1 MHKYNRWTNEEI
13 EFIKSEYKK
22 GFTKKEVYLKYLDVF
37 GNIRTES
44 SIIQEIKRMKIDV
57 DEELLKRKRSLANTG
72 EKNGM
77 LGKVGPNKGLTK
89 DNSER
94 MRVASKKMSST
105 RKKLYKEGVL
115 DVSGEKN
122 GMWGKKS
129 WNSGLDKNQDP
140 RISWGEK
147 SSLHAKEKWKNLSQE
162 EKDERIFILNKSNKL
177 KKKDTKIEIKME
189 LLLTELGIN
198 FIKQHQVKNWV
209 FDFYL
214 PEINLVI
221 ECQGDYWHANP
232 DIFDPNN
239 LNEMQIKNIERDER
253 KRKYL
258 SENNIN
264 HLFFWENVIIKNI
277 ESVKMTIVSYINILK
292 PTMEK

>member
-1 MHKYNRWTNEEI
+1 MYNHWTKEEI
-13 EFIKSEYKK
+13 EFIRSEYKK
-22 GFTKKEVYLKYLDVF
+22 GLTKKEVYLKYLDVF

-44 SIIQEIKRMKIDV
+44 SIILKIKRMKISV
-57 DEELLKRKRSLANTG
+57 DDELVKRKRSLGNTG

-77 LGKVGPNKGLTK
+77 WGKIGPNTGLTK
-89 DNSER
+89 NNSER
-94 MRVASKKMSST
+94 IRIASEKIST
-105 RKKLYKEGVL
+105 TKKKLYSEGIL

-147 SSLHAKEKWKNLSQE
+147 ISLSAKERWKNLSQQ
-162 EKDERIFILNKSNKL
+162 EKDERIFILNKSSKL
-177 KKKDTKIEIKME
+177 KKKDTKIEIKMGS
-189 LLLTELGIN
+189 LLTNLGVD

-232 DIFDPNN
+232 NIFDHNN
-239 LNEMQIKNIERDER
+239 LSEMQMKNIERDER

-258 SENNIN
+258 AENNIN
-264 HLFFWENVIIKNI
+264 HLFFWENEIIKNI
-277 ESVKMTIVSYINILK
+277 ELVKEIILPYINVLN

>member
-1 MHKYNRWTNEEI
+1 MYNHWTKEEI
-13 EFIKSEYKK
+13 EFIRSEYKK
-22 GFTKKEVYLKYLDVF
+22 GLTKKEVYLKYLDVF

-44 SIIQEIKRMKIDV
+44 SIILKIKRMKINV
-57 DEELLKRKRSLANTG
+57 DDELVKRKRSLGNTG

-77 LGKVGPNKGLTK
+77 WGKIGPNTGLTK
-89 DNSER
+89 NNSER
-94 MRVASKKMSST
+94 IRIASEKIST
-105 RKKLYKEGVL
+105 TKKKLYSEGIL

-147 SSLHAKEKWKNLSQE
+147 SSLSAKERWKNLSQQ
-162 EKDERIFILNKSNKL
+162 EKDERIFILNKSSKL
-177 KKKDTKIEIKME
+177 KKKDTKIEIKMGS
-189 LLLTELGIN
+189 LLTNLGVD

-232 DIFDPNN
+232 NIFDHNN
-239 LNEMQIKNIERDER
+239 LSEMQMKNIERDER

-258 SENNIN
+258 AENNIN
-264 HLFFWENVIIKNI
+264 HLFFWENEIIKNI
-277 ESVKMTIVSYINILK
+277 ELVKEIILPYINVLN